1 MDFRRVPEPVR
12 NYAKPFA
19 IGGCIVAEIIMVL
32 TVLAPN
38 LKGLPPPPIDA
49 QIMRVLVCSIFFG
62 PFGLAVGTGIGLLVS
77 GLVKHARRWSSARA
91 DRRS

>member
-1 MDFRRVPEPVR
+1 
-12 NYAKPFA
+12 
-19 IGGCIVAEIIMVL
+19 MVL

-49 QIMRVLVCSIFFG
+49 QVMRVVVGSIFFG

-77 GLVKHARRWSSARA
+77 GLVKLLRR
-91 DRRS
+91 